1 MICMLCVHVVTF
13 PSSYRGV
20 TISFIPLTFVLSNQ
34 PIICS
39 QLTTVDPGAFFYWP
53 SYSSTANPSQLNQ
66 TQAPD
71 L

>member
-1 MICMLCVHVVTF
+1 MQCVHVVTF

-20 TISFIPLTFVLSNQ
+20 TVSCKPLTFVLSNQ

-39 QLTTVDPGAFFYWP
+39 QLTTVNPGAFFIGLLIQVQP
-53 SYSSTANPSQLNQ
+53 TPVNRLRA
-66 TQAPD
+66 QAPD